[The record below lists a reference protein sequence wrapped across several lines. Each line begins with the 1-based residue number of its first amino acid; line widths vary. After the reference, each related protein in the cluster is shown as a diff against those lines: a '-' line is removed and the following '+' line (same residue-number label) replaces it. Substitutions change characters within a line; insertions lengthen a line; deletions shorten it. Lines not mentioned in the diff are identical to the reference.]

1 MRKLWRRLC
10 FLVLAFS
17 SVSRGQ
23 NETAVTPDLP
33 SPTPPPMRSDETQN
47 ESSSTLETPVFK
59 HTSAITTDLPSTN
72 LTTREEEDLGR
83 EDWFNDTTE
92 EDSNSTPWSW
102 MGGANEVTMTVS
114 IETGS
119 TSLTPVT
126 SGGTGHSSWGYV
138 LLVLIIVAIIILC
151 VMLYFLR
158 RVSRT
163 YSFDLHRP
171 IPSNHRNDPIGT
183 FEPVYLDDL
192 APKDQGNTEDVPPP
206 PPVSNGTTIQTEERE
221 SNGESAPQEPSEANG
236 LEASPGHTD
245 LSLIGDPEEKTSSPS
260 GSTSIFFDTIG
271 EEQQNENNNNPSVC
285 SSDPFVEI
293 NLEDHLLASSEAPS
307 SVLPFSPFSFS
318 FSSSSS

>member
-1 MRKLWRRLC
+1 MRKLWRCLC

-17 SVSRGQ
+17 SVSRGE

-33 SPTPPPMRSDETQN
+33 SPTPPPMGSDKTQN
-47 ESSSTLETPVFK
+47 ESSSTLETTVFIN
-59 HTSAITTDLPSTN
+59 TSANTTDLPSTN
-72 LTTREEEDLGR
+72 LTTKEDLGS
-83 EDWFNDTTE
+83 EDSFNGTTE
-92 EDSNSTPWSW
+92 EDSDSTTLIGRDW
-102 MGGANEVTMTVS
+102 ANEVTTTVS
-114 IETGS
+114 IETDI
-119 TSLTPVT
+119 TSSTPVT
-126 SGGTGHSSWGYV
+126 SGATGHSSWGYV
-138 LLVLIIVAIIILC
+138 LLVLIIVVIIILC

-171 IPSNHRNDPIGT
+171 IPSNHRNDPVGT

-192 APKDQGNTEDVPPP
+192 APKDQGKTEDVPPP

-221 SNGESAPQEPSEANG
+221 SNGESAPQEPSAANG
-236 LEASPGHTD
+236 SENLPGHTD

-271 EEQQNENNNNPSVC
+271 EEQQNENNNNPSVF
-285 SSDPFVEI
+285 SSDLFVEI
-293 NLEDHLLASSEAPS
+293 HLEDHLLTSFEAPS

-318 FSSSSS
+318 SYSSSS

>member
-23 NETAVTPDLP
+23 NETAVTPDLSP
-33 SPTPPPMRSDETQN
+33 PTPPPMRSDETQN

-59 HTSAITTDLPSTN
+59 NTSAITTDLPSTN
-72 LTTREEEDLGR
+72 VMTKKDLGS
-83 EDWFNDTTE
+83 FNGTTE
-92 EDSNSTPWSW
+92 EDSNSTTLIGIS
-102 MGGANEVTMTVS
+102 GASEVTTTVS
-114 IETGS
+114 IETDI
-119 TSLTPVT
+119 TSSTPVT

-138 LLVLIIVAIIILC
+138 LLVLIIMAIIILC

-293 NLEDHLLASSEAPS
+293 NLEDHLLTSSEAPS

>member
-23 NETAVTPDLP
+23 NETTVAPDLP
-33 SPTPPPMRSDETQN
+33 PPTPPPMGSDEAQN

-72 LTTREEEDLGR
+72 LTTKEDLVS
-83 EDWFNDTTE
+83 EDFNGTTE
-92 EDSNSTPWSW
+92 EDSNSKTLIGIS
-102 MGGANEVTMTVS
+102 GANTVMTTVS
-114 IETGS
+114 IETDI

-206 PPVSNGTTIQTEERE
+206 PPVSNGTTIQTEEPE

-318 FSSSSS
+318 SSSSSS

>member
-17 SVSRGQ
+17 SVSRGEH
-23 NETAVTPDLP
+23 ETAVTPDLRP
-33 SPTPPPMRSDETQN
+33 PTPPPMGSDESQN
-47 ESSSTLETPVFK
+47 ESSSTLETPVFNN
-59 HTSAITTDLPSTN
+59 TSANTPDLPSTN
-72 LTTREEEDLGR
+72 LTLKK
-83 EDWFNDTTE
+83 FNGTTE
-92 EDSNSTPWSW
+92 EDSDSTTLIGIGW
-102 MGGANEVTMTVS
+102 ANEVTTTVS
-114 IETGS
+114 IETDI
-119 TSLTPVT
+119 TSSTPVT
-126 SGGTGHSSWGYV
+126 SGATGHSSWGYV
-138 LLVLIIVAIIILC
+138 LLVLIMVVIIILC

-171 IPSNHRNDPIGT
+171 IPSNHRNDPVGT

-192 APKDQGNTEDVPPP
+192 APKDQENTEDVPPP

-221 SNGESAPQEPSEANG
+221 SNGESAPQEPSAANG
-236 LEASPGHTD
+236 SEALPGHTD
-245 LSLIGDPEEKTSSPS
+245 LSLIGDAEKKTSSPS

-293 NLEDHLLASSEAPS
+293 PLEDHLLTSFEAPS

-318 FSSSSS
+318 SYSSSS

>member
-17 SVSRGQ
+17 SVSRGRS
-23 NETAVTPDLP
+23 ETVVTPDLP
-33 SPTPPPMRSDETQN
+33 PPTPPPMGSDETQN
-47 ESSSTLETPVFK
+47 ESSSTLETPVFNN
-59 HTSAITTDLPSTN
+59 TSANTTDLPSTN
-72 LTTREEEDLGR
+72 LTTREEEDLGVG
-83 EDWFNDTTE
+83 ELFNGTTE
-92 EDSNSTPWSW
+92 EDSKSTPWSR
-102 MGGANEVTMTVS
+102 MGGAKEVTTTVS

-119 TSLTPVT
+119 TSLTP
-126 SGGTGHSSWGYV
+126 GYV
-138 LLVLIIVAIIILC
+138 ILVLIIVAIIILC

-192 APKDQGNTEDVPPP
+192 APKDQGNMEDVPPP

-236 LEASPGHTD
+236 SEASPGNTD
-245 LSLIGDPEEKTSSPS
+245 LSLIGDPAEKTSSPS
-260 GSTSIFFDTIG
+260 GSASIFFDSIG

-285 SSDPFVEI
+285 SSDPKHI
-293 NLEDHLLASSEAPS
+293 LLLTFCLNEMGFGSN
-307 SVLPFSPFSFS
+307 
-318 FSSSSS
+318 